1 MKTLRT
7 NFWVRRF
14 YDFTRISMGLT
25 FIASGL
31 RKLPGVRFTTLS
43 VENPVGYYFD
53 AMYETGFYWNFI
65 GYVQIVIGLMIFFR
79 RFFLISP
86 ILMMPI
92 TLNIFLISISLHM
105 QGTPMI
111 TGAMLLANT
120 FLLIYHYEHYLSLFE
135 KPPKI
140 GL

>member
-1 MKTLRT
+1 
-7 NFWVRRF
+7 
-14 YDFTRISMGLT
+14 MGLT

-31 RKLPGVRFTTLS
+31 RKLPGVRFTTLP

-65 GYVQIVIGLMIFFR
+65 GYVQIAIGLMIFFR

-92 TLNIFLISISLHM
+92 TLNIFLITISLHM
-105 QGTPMI
+105 TGTPLI

-120 FLLIYHYEHYLSLFE
+120 FLFAYHYEYYLPLLQ
-135 KPPKI
+135 KPNKRI
-140 GL
+140 RV